1 MRISPVNIAI
11 SNNSYNPVR
20 WANGGVR
27 PQEPASPAQDGQ
39 SRVSIS
45 RQANEKLFTP
55 ELTMQYETTKTGT
68 EGQRSL
74 AVANFAASNMEL
86 WKKIKKT
93 FGIELV
99 NTVEACFQREEME
112 IIFKALGDVPKQ
124 HLAGILSI
132 VKANGF
138 GLELELMQV
147 KTNGRT
153 VLGAYD
159 KKQKRMYIFE
169 SCPLSDLR
177 STVMHEIGHAV
188 HSFCV
193 TSKTILLTAKKAGW
207 MLKEFRSSYLA
218 GNTLYPIVLQAQP
231 ADASAWED
239 AFQIFSEAELKKKR
253 TLDGRYVLEAPAQHK
268 DKAAY
273 INPLETFA
281 CLYERQYGSG

>member
-1 MRISPVNIAI
+1 MRINPVNIAI
-11 SNNSYNPVR
+11 SNNYYNPVR
-20 WANGGVR
+20 WSNGCVR
-27 PQEPASPAQDGQ
+27 PQTTSTNSQESLN
-39 SRVSIS
+39 SVSIS
-45 RQANEKLFTP
+45 RQANEQLFTP
-55 ELTMQYETTKTGT
+55 ELTMKYDTAKAPS

-74 AVANFAASNMEL
+74 AIANFAASNMEL

-99 NTVEACFQREEME
+99 NTTEASFQREEME
-112 IIFKALGDVPKQ
+112 IIFKTLGDVPKQ

-147 KTNGRT
+147 KTNGKT

-159 KKQKRMYIFE
+159 KKQKRVYIFE
-169 SCPLSDLR
+169 SCPLGDLR
-177 STVMHEIGHAV
+177 STLLHEIGHAV

-207 MLKEFRSSYLA
+207 ALKEFRSSYLA
-218 GNTLYPIVLQAQP
+218 NNTLYPIVLQACI
-231 ADASAWED
+231 ADDSAWND
-239 AFQIFSEAELKKKR
+239 AYSRFSESELKMKR
-253 TLDGRYVLEAPAQHK
+253 TIDGRYVLEAPASHK
-268 DKAAY
+268 DQEAY

-281 CLYERQYGSG
+281 CLYERQYG